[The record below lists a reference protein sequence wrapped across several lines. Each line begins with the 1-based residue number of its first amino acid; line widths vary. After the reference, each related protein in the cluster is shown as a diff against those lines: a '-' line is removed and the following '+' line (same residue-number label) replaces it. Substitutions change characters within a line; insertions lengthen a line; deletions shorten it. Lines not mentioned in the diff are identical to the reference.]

1 MIAHIITH
9 PIYIFLIVQN
19 TEFIVFH
26 RIFSPIIYI
35 VCTRFNRN
43 IFVVLYVL
51 LEILI
56 FCYCFP
62 LQDTKPI
69 VSEIARQIDIANEY
83 IHFRHL
89 ETQEKKQSEKK
100 YNFWFSK

>member
-43 IFVVLYVL
+43 IFVVLCIL

-83 IHFRHL
+83 ILDIQKHKR
-89 ETQEKKQSEKK
+89 KKQSEKK
-100 YNFWFSK
+100 I